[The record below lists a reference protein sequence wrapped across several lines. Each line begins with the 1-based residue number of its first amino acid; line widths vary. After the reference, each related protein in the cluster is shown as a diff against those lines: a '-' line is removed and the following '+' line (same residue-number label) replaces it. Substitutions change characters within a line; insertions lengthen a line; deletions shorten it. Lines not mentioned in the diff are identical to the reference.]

1 MLTDKERAALI
12 RTLIDASERIGNSA
26 ALLQTREMDR
36 GTAMLLRSA
45 ATKIER
51 AIDRIALST
60 KTMNASAG
68 RR

>member
-12 RTLIDASERIGNSA
+12 RTLVDASERIDSSA
-26 ALLQTREMDR
+26 VLLEMRDMDR
-36 GTAMLLRSA
+36 GTASLLRSA
-45 ATKIER
+45 MTKIER

-68 RR
+68 RK

>member
-12 RTLIDASERIGNSA
+12 RTLVDASERIGNSA
-26 ALLQTREMDR
+26 SLLQTREFDR
-36 GTAMLLRSA
+36 STASLLRA
-45 ATKIER
+45 AVTRIER

-68 RR
+68 KE